1 MRGKKD
7 GRKDSKIGER
17 RMRETRK
24 CEKKR
29 QGNIR
34 KRVTRKSCG
43 KRRGNERK
51 MKGEGET

>member
-1 MRGKKD
+1 M
-7 GRKDSKIGER
+7 GER
-17 RMRETRK
+17 RTRETRK

-34 KRVTRKSCG
+34 KRVTRKSWG
-43 KRRGNERK
+43 ERKENERK